1 MVFELKVLRIHK
13 KNEVVDWVGAISSGW
28 LKLPCQGEVR
38 NDDMAISFLGPSS
51 LSASDF
57 ALRAAPGQVAV
68 EVFILNCV
76 SNEDWSGRDLSAGC
90 VAGDLNAPE
99 AHKPPWRVALPAF
112 GELRLRLNIIEPYPV

>member
-76 SNEDWSGRDLSAGC
+76 SNEDWSGRSRFERDDFL
-90 VAGDLNAPE
+90 
-99 AHKPPWRVALPAF
+99 LPNYINS
-112 GELRLRLNIIEPYPV
+112 GTINLIIY